1 MDKALGRELIKRNII
16 RQDTEVDA
24 WYSAPAFG
32 GMGTVDN
39 VGSFTINSIDVDNG
53 KPMFNARSNVD
64 GKWEKITLDKVV
76 SVDGMEPI
84 KLAEAYGIK
93 KKKGKKKK

>member
-1 MDKALGRELIKRNII
+1 MDKSLGKELVKRNII
-16 RQDTEVDA
+16 KQDTEVDA
-24 WYSAPAFG
+24 WYSAVAFG

-39 VGSFTINSIDVDNG
+39 VGSFTINSIDIDNG
-53 KPMFNARSNVD
+53 NPIFHARSNVD
-64 GKWEKITLDKVV
+64 GKWEDITMDKIV

-93 KKKGKKKK
+93 KKGKKKK